1 MSSTDCCICMDAI
14 NSSINNC
21 TTPCG
26 HSFCFQCL
34 AKALEQNNTCPCCR
48 AVLMEV
54 PDDDDDDDSIE
65 WTTISYGE
73 DEEDTELFSDEAL
86 SSFRLFM
93 VRTHNEYLLNNDCMH
108 SSEGEENE
116 REIYEEGADTDA
128 IAEEANMD
136 DEKAEEA
143 TVIEEDDDSD
153 EETAV
158 EDDEPL
164 AEVEAI
170 TAKLQ
175 SRGITMVD
183 LVAMLTDRKSTKI
196 AKHTDRFINAL
207 DRILNN
213 AIEDCDREA
222 KELAQPA
229 NV

>member
-1 MSSTDCCICMDAI
+1 
-14 NSSINNC
+14 
-21 TTPCG
+21 
-26 HSFCFQCL
+26 
-34 AKALEQNNTCPCCR
+34 
-48 AVLMEV
+48 
-54 PDDDDDDDSIE
+54 
-65 WTTISYGE
+65 
-73 DEEDTELFSDEAL
+73 
-86 SSFRLFM
+86 
-93 VRTHNEYLLNNDCMH
+93 MH